1 MHYSVVRGITNGG
14 NVLESI
20 SDGFMVDVTPP
31 RIEIDR
37 RYVSDRTVRLS
48 VIYHGMSLTVLYV
61 YHSDSSRYVSD
72 CTVCLSQ

>member
-1 MHYSVVRGITNGG
+1 LQLFPNTRHYSVVRGITNGG

-37 RYVSDRTVRLS
+37 YS
-48 VIYHGMSLTVLYV
+48 SLCQLIASY
-61 YHSDSSRYVSD
+61 
-72 CTVCLSQ
+72 L

>member
-31 RIEIDR
+31 RIQIDR
-37 RYVSDRTVRLS
+37 YS
-48 VIYHGMSLTVLYV
+48 SLCQLIASY
-61 YHSDSSRYVSD
+61 
-72 CTVCLSQ
+72 L